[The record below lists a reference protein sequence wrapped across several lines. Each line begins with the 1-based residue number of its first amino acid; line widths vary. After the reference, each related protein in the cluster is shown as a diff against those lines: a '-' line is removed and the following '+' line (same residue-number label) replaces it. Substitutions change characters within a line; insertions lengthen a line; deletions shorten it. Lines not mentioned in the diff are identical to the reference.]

1 MQIERIKIS
10 ELKPYKLNAKEHPQS
25 QIDKI
30 KQSIQDFG
38 FNDPIAIDEANG
50 IIEGHGRLQAMIEL
64 GEEYIDAIR
73 LSHLTDEQKR
83 AYILVHNKLTLETG
97 FDKSLLELELGDIEN
112 INMEFYGFE
121 MPDDLELPEA
131 KDTAHPEERIFEV
144 FNFDDYDPSMVEG
157 RYDMPILLPSYHIP
171 EKMIG
176 FNYAKTTKE
185 YDACIHFYLDDYQFE
200 RLWNSPYEYIELL
213 KKFDCCLTPNFS
225 IYLDFPEP
233 IKIYNTYRSRLLGQ
247 IMQRF
252 GIETIP
258 IVYWSD
264 EKSFDWCFDG
274 LPENSVLS
282 VNTIGNKNKEAEV
295 LWNRGMDELIK
306 RKHPRTLLIYGNGIK
321 PDYDFG
327 DVEVI
332 YYENQVTQKWKNS

>member
-10 ELKPYKLNAKEHPQS
+10 QLQPYKLNAKEHPQS
-25 QIDKI
+25 QIEKI
-30 KQSIQDFG
+30 KKSIQDFG
-38 FNDPIAIDEANG
+38 FNDPIAIDEIG
-50 IIEGHGRLQAMIEL
+50 VVIEGHGRLQAMKEL

-73 LSHLTDEQKR
+73 LSHLTEEQKK

-97 FDKSLLELELGDIEN
+97 FNAELLEMELNDITG
-112 INMEFYGFE
+112 IDMEGFGFE
-121 MPDDLELPEA
+121 LPEDLELPEPDDKA
-131 KDTAHPEERIFEV
+131 KPKERIFEV
-144 FNFDDYDPSMVEG
+144 FNFGEYNPAMVEG
-157 RYDMPILLPSYHIP
+157 RYDMPVLKPSYHIP

-176 FNYAKTTKE
+176 FNYAKTSKE

-200 RLWNSPYEYIELL
+200 RVWNSPYDYIELL

-264 EKSFDWCFDG
+264 ERSYDWCFDG

-282 VNTIGNKNKEAEV
+282 VNTIGNKSQEAEE

-306 RKHPRTLLIYGNGIK
+306 RKHPRTLLIYGNGKK

-327 DVEVI
+327 DIEVI
-332 YYENQVTQKWKNS
+332 YYENQVTQKWKK